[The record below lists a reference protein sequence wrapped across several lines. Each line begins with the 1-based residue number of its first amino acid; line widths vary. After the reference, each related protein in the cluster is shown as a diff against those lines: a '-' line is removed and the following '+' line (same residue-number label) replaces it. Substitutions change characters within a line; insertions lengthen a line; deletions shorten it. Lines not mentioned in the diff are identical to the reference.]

1 MRFNVAKTLS
11 IVGPKLNTGVMV
23 AQVKPCINKLNE
35 DSDFDVRFFASEA
48 AMGELS
54 LAFSHAFYATVLGL
68 MKSAFTTFP
77 IHIYSYNVV
86 LIYFL

>member
-11 IVGPKLNTGVMV
+11 IVGPRLNTGVMV

-48 AMGELS
+48 AMGKLPLRGS
-54 LAFSHAFYATVLGL
+54 SINDVTQ
-68 MKSAFTTFP
+68 MRK
-77 IHIYSYNVV
+77 
-86 LIYFL
+86 